1 MFPLCKVMAI
11 ETSSLPIK
19 MNKLFFVFLIIS
31 FNAFADGIS
40 DLNAFVNNISS
51 MSSEFSQ
58 VVLDKKG
65 LKLQD
70 VEGVMLFKRPNKFR
84 WDYLKP
90 YQNQIISDGDRLY
103 MYDQDLRQVSINP
116 IAKVAGS
123 TPLLIIAGK
132 NIEKYFMLKNLDDRV
147 NYEDSQNIKW
157 VEATPREE
165 STGFSKVILGLT
177 ENKLSV
183 MKIVDAFEHTTT
195 ISFKNAKYN
204 VTLVDNDF
212 LFKLP
217 TGVDVVQNGVLSN
230 NSPTSKPVNK
240 DAELIAFVTNWANAW
255 SAKDTEVYLSKY
267 AEDFKTPNGDAL
279 ALWQATRKQKISSQG
294 KILIE
299 IEDIKVTMKNENL
312 ARIQF
317 KQKYTSD
324 KLTEDSNKSLIVKK
338 IDGEWFIQEETSG
351 K

>member
-1 MFPLCKVMAI
+1 ML
-11 ETSSLPIK
+11 SL
-19 MNKLFFVFLIIS
+19 NVF
-31 FNAFADGIS
+31 AEGIS
-40 DLNAFVNNISS
+40 DLNAFVNNVSS

-65 LKLQD
+65 SKLQD

-116 IAKVAGS
+116 IAKVGGS

-132 NIEKYFMLKNLDDRV
+132 NIEKYFTLRNIESQAGD
-147 NYEDSQNIKW
+147 ESSQNIKW
-157 VEATPREE
+157 VEAIPKEE
-165 STGFSKVILGLT
+165 GAGFSKVMLGLT

-183 MKIVDAFEHTTT
+183 MKIVDAFEHITT

-204 VTLVDNDF
+204 VSLSDNDF

-217 TGVDVVQNGVLSN
+217 NGVDVVQNGGVPTNLST
-230 NSPTSKPVNK
+230 TSNPNKNK
-240 DAELIAFVTNWANAW
+240 DAELIAFANDWANAW
-255 SAKDTEVYLSKY
+255 SAKDIDLYLSKY
-267 AEDFKTPNGDAL
+267 AQDFKTPNGDAFS
-279 ALWQATRKQKISSQG
+279 LWQTSRRQKISSQG
-294 KILIE
+294 KILVE
-299 IEDIKVTMKNENL
+299 IEDIKLTMKAENS

-324 KLTEDSNKSLIVKK
+324 KLTEMSNKSLVVKK
-338 IDGEWFIQEETSG
+338 IDGRWLIQEEILG

>member
-1 MFPLCKVMAI
+1 MF
-11 ETSSLPIK
+11 SL
-19 MNKLFFVFLIIS
+19 NVF
-31 FNAFADGIS
+31 AEGIS
-40 DLNAFVNNISS
+40 DLNAFVNNVSS

-65 LKLQD
+65 SKLQD

-103 MYDQDLRQVSINP
+103 MYDQDLRQVSINS
-116 IAKVAGS
+116 IAKVGGS

-132 NIEKYFMLKNLDDRV
+132 NIEKYFTLKNIESQAGD
-147 NYEDSQNIKW
+147 ESSQNIKW
-157 VEATPREE
+157 VEAIPKEE
-165 STGFSKVILGLT
+165 GAGFSKVMLGLT

-183 MKIVDAFEHTTT
+183 MKIVDAFEHITT
-195 ISFKNAKYN
+195 ISFRNAKYN
-204 VTLVDNDF
+204 VSLSDNDF

-217 TGVDVVQNGVLSN
+217 NGVDVVQNGGVPTNLPTTSSSN
-230 NSPTSKPVNK
+230 KNK
-240 DAELIAFVTNWANAW
+240 DAELIAFANDWANAW
-255 SAKDTEVYLSKY
+255 SAKDIDLYLSKY
-267 AEDFKTPNGDAL
+267 AQDFKTPNGDAFS
-279 ALWQATRKQKISSQG
+279 LWQTSRRQKISSQG
-294 KILIE
+294 KILVE
-299 IEDIKVTMKNENL
+299 IEDLKLSMKTKNS

-324 KLTEDSNKSLIVKK
+324 KLTEISNKSLVVIK
-338 IDGEWFIQEETSG
+338 IDGRWLIQEEISG

>member
-1 MFPLCKVMAI
+1 
-11 ETSSLPIK
+11 
-19 MNKLFFVFLIIS
+19 MNKLFFAFLILS
-31 FNAFADGIS
+31 FNVLADGIS
-40 DLNAFVNNISS
+40 DLNAFANNISS

-132 NIEKYFMLKNLDDRV
+132 NIEKYFTLKNIDDQV
-147 NYEDSQNIKW
+147 NNEGNQNIKW
-157 VEATPREE
+157 VEAVPKEE
-165 STGFSKVILGLT
+165 GAGFSKVILGLT
-177 ENKLSV
+177 ENKLSA
-183 MKIVDAFEHTTT
+183 MKIVDAFEHITT

-217 TGVDVVQNGVLSN
+217 TGVDVVQNSVASN
-230 NSPTSKPVNK
+230 NSSSTKPTNNK
-240 DAELIAFVTNWANAW
+240 DAELIAFANSWASAW
-255 SAKDTEVYLSKY
+255 SAKDIGVYLSKY

-279 ALWQATRKQKISSQG
+279 ALWQASRKQKISSQG
-294 KILIE
+294 KILVE

-324 KLTEDSNKSLIVKK
+324 KLTEDSNKSLLVKK
-338 IDGEWFIQEETSG
+338 IDGKWLIQEETSG

>member
-1 MFPLCKVMAI
+1 ML
-11 ETSSLPIK
+11 SL
-19 MNKLFFVFLIIS
+19 NVF
-31 FNAFADGIS
+31 AEGIS
-40 DLNAFVNNISS
+40 DLNAFVNNVSS

-65 LKLQD
+65 SKLQD

-103 MYDQDLRQVSINP
+103 MYDQDLRQVSINS
-116 IAKVAGS
+116 IAKVGGS

-132 NIEKYFMLKNLDDRV
+132 NIEKYFTLKNIESQAGD
-147 NYEDSQNIKW
+147 ESSQNIKW
-157 VEATPREE
+157 VEAIPKEE
-165 STGFSKVILGLT
+165 GAGFSKVMLGLT

-183 MKIVDAFEHTTT
+183 MKIVDAFEHITT
-195 ISFKNAKYN
+195 ISFRNAKYN
-204 VTLVDNDF
+204 VSLSDNDF

-217 TGVDVVQNGVLSN
+217 NGVDVVQNGGVPTNLPTTSSSN
-230 NSPTSKPVNK
+230 KNK
-240 DAELIAFVTNWANAW
+240 DAELIAFVNDWANAW
-255 SAKDTEVYLSKY
+255 SAKDIDLYLSKY
-267 AEDFKTPNGDAL
+267 AQDFKTPNGDAFS
-279 ALWQATRKQKISSQG
+279 LWQTSRRQKISSQG
-294 KILIE
+294 KILVE
-299 IEDIKVTMKNENL
+299 IEDLKLSMKIENS

-324 KLTEDSNKSLIVKK
+324 KLTEMSNKSLVVKK
-338 IDGEWFIQEETSG
+338 IDGRWLIQEEISG

>member
-1 MFPLCKVMAI
+1 
-11 ETSSLPIK
+11 
-19 MNKLFFVFLIIS
+19 MNKIFFAFLILS
-31 FNAFADGIS
+31 FNALADGIS

-90 YQNQIISDGDRLY
+90 YQNQIISDGDRLF

-132 NIEKYFMLKNLDDRV
+132 NIEKYFTLRNI
-147 NYEDSQNIKW
+147 EDQVANEMNQNIKW
-157 VEATPREE
+157 VEAVPKEE
-165 STGFSKVILGLT
+165 GAGFSKVILGLT

-183 MKIVDAFEHTTT
+183 MKIVDAFEHITT

-212 LFKLP
+212 LFKFP
-217 TGVDVVQNGVLSN
+217 TGVDVVQNGIATN
-230 NSPTSKPVNK
+230 NTSLASIKNK
-240 DAELIAFVTNWANAW
+240 DEELIDFANAWARAW
-255 SAKDTEVYLSKY
+255 SAKDVDLYLSKY

-279 ALWQATRKQKISSQG
+279 TLWQALRKQKISSQG
-294 KILIE
+294 KILVE

-317 KQKYTSD
+317 KQRYTSD
-324 KLTEDSNKSLIVKK
+324 KLTEESSKLLLVKK
-338 IDGEWFIQEETSG
+338 TNGKWFIQEEASG

>member
-1 MFPLCKVMAI
+1 ML
-11 ETSSLPIK
+11 SL
-19 MNKLFFVFLIIS
+19 NVF
-31 FNAFADGIS
+31 AEGIS
-40 DLNAFVNNISS
+40 DLNAFVNNVSS

-65 LKLQD
+65 SKLQD

-103 MYDQDLRQVSINP
+103 MYDQDLRQVSINS
-116 IAKVAGS
+116 IAKVGGS

-132 NIEKYFMLKNLDDRV
+132 NIEKYFTLKNIESQAGD
-147 NYEDSQNIKW
+147 ESSQNIKW
-157 VEATPREE
+157 VEAIPKEE
-165 STGFSKVILGLT
+165 GAGFSKVMLGLT

-183 MKIVDAFEHTTT
+183 MKIVDAFEHITT
-195 ISFKNAKYN
+195 ISFRNAKYN
-204 VTLVDNDF
+204 VSLSDNDF

-217 TGVDVVQNGVLSN
+217 NGVDVVQNGGVPTKLST
-230 NSPTSKPVNK
+230 TSSSNKNK
-240 DAELIAFVTNWANAW
+240 DAELIAFANDWANAW
-255 SAKDTEVYLSKY
+255 SAKDIDLYLSKY
-267 AEDFKTPNGDAL
+267 AQDFKTPNGDAFS
-279 ALWQATRKQKISSQG
+279 LWQTSRRQKISSQG
-294 KILIE
+294 KILVE
-299 IEDIKVTMKNENL
+299 IEDLKLSMKTENS

-324 KLTEDSNKSLIVKK
+324 KLTEMSNKSLVVKK
-338 IDGEWFIQEETSG
+338 IDGRWLIQEEISG

>member
-1 MFPLCKVMAI
+1 
-11 ETSSLPIK
+11 
-19 MNKLFFVFLIIS
+19 MNKIFFAFLILS
-31 FNAFADGIS
+31 FNALADGIS

-90 YQNQIISDGDRLY
+90 YQNQIISDGDRLF

-132 NIEKYFMLKNLDDRV
+132 NIEKYFTLRNI
-147 NYEDSQNIKW
+147 EDQVANEMNQNIKW
-157 VEATPREE
+157 VEAVPKEE
-165 STGFSKVILGLT
+165 GAGFSKVILGLT

-183 MKIVDAFEHTTT
+183 MKIIDAFEHTTT
-195 ISFKNAKYN
+195 ISFKSAKYN
-204 VTLVDNDF
+204 VILVDNDF

-217 TGVDVVQNGVLSN
+217 TGVDVVQNGVASN
-230 NSPTSKPVNK
+230 NSSSTKPTNNK
-240 DAELIAFVTNWANAW
+240 DAELIAFANSWVSAW
-255 SAKDTEVYLSKY
+255 SAKDIGVYLSKY

-279 ALWQATRKQKISSQG
+279 ALWQASRKQKILSQG
-294 KILIE
+294 KILVE
-299 IEDIKVTMKNENL
+299 IEDIKVSMKNENL

-324 KLTEDSNKSLIVKK
+324 KLTEDSNKSLLVKK
-338 IDGEWFIQEETSG
+338 IDGKWLIQEETSG

>member
-1 MFPLCKVMAI
+1 
-11 ETSSLPIK
+11 
-19 MNKLFFVFLIIS
+19 MNKLFFVLLMLS
-31 FNAFADGIS
+31 LNVFAEGIS
-40 DLNAFVNNISS
+40 DLNAFVNNVSS

-65 LKLQD
+65 SKLQD

-103 MYDQDLRQVSINP
+103 MYDQDLRQVSINS
-116 IAKVAGS
+116 IAKVGGS

-132 NIEKYFMLKNLDDRV
+132 NIEKYFTLKNIESQAGD
-147 NYEDSQNIKW
+147 ESSQNIKW
-157 VEATPREE
+157 VEAIPKEE
-165 STGFSKVILGLT
+165 GAGFSKVMLGLT

-183 MKIVDAFEHTTT
+183 MKIVDAFEHITT

-204 VTLVDNDF
+204 VSLSDNDF

-217 TGVDVVQNGVLSN
+217 NGVDVVQNGGVPTNLST
-230 NSPTSKPVNK
+230 TSNPNKNK
-240 DAELIAFVTNWANAW
+240 DAELIAFANDWANAW
-255 SAKDTEVYLSKY
+255 SAKDIDLYLSKY
-267 AEDFKTPNGDAL
+267 AQDFKTPNGDAFS
-279 ALWQATRKQKISSQG
+279 LWQTSRRQKISSQG
-294 KILIE
+294 KILVE
-299 IEDIKVTMKNENL
+299 IEDIKLTMKAENS

-324 KLTEDSNKSLIVKK
+324 KLTEMSNKSLVVKK
-338 IDGEWFIQEETSG
+338 IDGRWLIQEEILG

>member
-1 MFPLCKVMAI
+1 
-11 ETSSLPIK
+11 
-19 MNKLFFVFLIIS
+19 MNKIFFAFLILS
-31 FNAFADGIS
+31 FNALADGIS

-90 YQNQIISDGDRLY
+90 YQNQIISDGDRLF

-132 NIEKYFMLKNLDDRV
+132 NIEKYFTLRNI
-147 NYEDSQNIKW
+147 EDQVANEMNQNIKW
-157 VEATPREE
+157 VEAVPKEE
-165 STGFSKVILGLT
+165 GAGFSKVILGLT

-183 MKIVDAFEHTTT
+183 MKIIDAFEHTTT
-195 ISFKNAKYN
+195 ISFKNVKYN
-204 VTLVDNDF
+204 VILVDNDF

-217 TGVDVVQNGVLSN
+217 TGVDVVQNGVASN
-230 NSPTSKPVNK
+230 NSSSTKPTNNK
-240 DAELIAFVTNWANAW
+240 DAELIAFANSWVSAW
-255 SAKDTEVYLSKY
+255 SAKDIGVYLSKY

-279 ALWQATRKQKISSQG
+279 ALWQASRKQKILSQG
-294 KILIE
+294 KILVE
-299 IEDIKVTMKNENL
+299 IEDIKVSMKNENL

-324 KLTEDSNKSLIVKK
+324 KLTEDSNKSLLVKK
-338 IDGEWFIQEETSG
+338 IDGKWLIQEETSG

>member
-1 MFPLCKVMAI
+1 
-11 ETSSLPIK
+11 
-19 MNKLFFVFLIIS
+19 MNKIFFAFLILS
-31 FNAFADGIS
+31 FNVIADGIS
-40 DLNAFVNNISS
+40 DLNAFVNNVST

-90 YQNQIISDGDRLY
+90 YQNQIISDGDRLF

-132 NIEKYFMLKNLDDRV
+132 NIEKYFTLRNL
-147 NYEDSQNIKW
+147 EDQVANEMNQNIKW
-157 VEATPREE
+157 VEAVPIEE
-165 STGFSKVILGLT
+165 GAGFSKVILGLT

-183 MKIVDAFEHTTT
+183 MKIVDAFEHSTT

-217 TGVDVVQNGVLSN
+217 TGVDVVQNGVASN
-230 NSPTSKPVNK
+230 NSSSTKPTNNK
-240 DAELIAFVTNWANAW
+240 DAELIAFANSWASAW
-255 SAKDTEVYLSKY
+255 SAKDVDLYLSKY
-267 AEDFKTPNGDAL
+267 AKDFKTPNGDVL
-279 ALWQATRKQKISSQG
+279 ALWQASRKQKISLQG
-294 KILIE
+294 KILVE

-324 KLTEDSNKSLIVKK
+324 KLTEDSNKSLLVKK
-338 IDGEWFIQEETSG
+338 IDGKWLIQEETSD

>member
-1 MFPLCKVMAI
+1 
-11 ETSSLPIK
+11 
-19 MNKLFFVFLIIS
+19 MNKIFFAFLILS
-31 FNAFADGIS
+31 TNVFADGIS
-40 DLNAFVNNISS
+40 DLNAFVNNVSS

-90 YQNQIISDGDRLY
+90 YQNQIISDGDRLF

-132 NIEKYFMLKNLDDRV
+132 NIEKYFTLRNI
-147 NYEDSQNIKW
+147 EDPVANEMNQSIKW
-157 VEATPREE
+157 VEAVPKEE
-165 STGFSKVILGLT
+165 GAGFSKVILGLT

-183 MKIVDAFEHTTT
+183 MKIVDAFEHITT

-212 LFKLP
+212 LFKFP
-217 TGVDVVQNGVLSN
+217 TGVDVVQNGIATN
-230 NSPTSKPVNK
+230 NTSLASIKNK
-240 DAELIAFVTNWANAW
+240 DEELIDFANAWARAW
-255 SAKDTEVYLSKY
+255 SAKDVDLYLSKY

-279 ALWQATRKQKISSQG
+279 ALWQALRKQKISSQG
-294 KILIE
+294 KILVE

-317 KQKYTSD
+317 KQRYTSD
-324 KLTEDSNKSLIVKK
+324 KLTEESSKLLLVKK
-338 IDGEWFIQEETSG
+338 TNGKWFIQEEASG

>member
-1 MFPLCKVMAI
+1 ML
-11 ETSSLPIK
+11 SL
-19 MNKLFFVFLIIS
+19 NVF
-31 FNAFADGIS
+31 AEGIS
-40 DLNAFVNNISS
+40 DLNAFVNNVSS

-65 LKLQD
+65 SKLQD

-103 MYDQDLRQVSINP
+103 MYDQDLRQVSINS
-116 IAKVAGS
+116 IAKVGGS

-132 NIEKYFMLKNLDDRV
+132 NIEKYFTLKNIESQAGD
-147 NYEDSQNIKW
+147 ESSQNIKW
-157 VEATPREE
+157 VEAIPKEE
-165 STGFSKVILGLT
+165 GAGFSKVMLGLT

-183 MKIVDAFEHTTT
+183 MKIVDAFEHITT
-195 ISFKNAKYN
+195 ISFRNAKYN
-204 VTLVDNDF
+204 VSLSDNDF

-217 TGVDVVQNGVLSN
+217 NGVDVVQNGGVPTNLPTTSSSN
-230 NSPTSKPVNK
+230 KNK
-240 DAELIAFVTNWANAW
+240 DAELIAFANDWANTW
-255 SAKDTEVYLSKY
+255 SAKDIDLYLSKY
-267 AEDFKTPNGDAL
+267 AQDFKTPNGDAFS
-279 ALWQATRKQKISSQG
+279 LWQTSRRQKISSQG
-294 KILIE
+294 KILVE
-299 IEDIKVTMKNENL
+299 IEDLKLSMKTENS

-324 KLTEDSNKSLIVKK
+324 KLTEMSNKSLVVKK
-338 IDGEWFIQEETSG
+338 IDGRWLIQEEISG

>member
-1 MFPLCKVMAI
+1 
-11 ETSSLPIK
+11 
-19 MNKLFFVFLIIS
+19 MNKIFFAFLILS
-31 FNAFADGIS
+31 TNVFADGIS
-40 DLNAFVNNISS
+40 DLNAFVNNVSS

-90 YQNQIISDGDRLY
+90 YQNQIISDGDRLFL
-103 MYDQDLRQVSINP
+103 YDQDLRQVSINP

-132 NIEKYFMLKNLDDRV
+132 NIEKYFTLRNI
-147 NYEDSQNIKW
+147 EDPVANEMNQSIKW
-157 VEATPREE
+157 VEAVPKEE
-165 STGFSKVILGLT
+165 GAGFSKVILGLT

-183 MKIVDAFEHTTT
+183 MKIVDAFEHITT

-212 LFKLP
+212 LFKFP
-217 TGVDVVQNGVLSN
+217 TGVDVVQNGIATN
-230 NSPTSKPVNK
+230 NTSLASIKNK
-240 DAELIAFVTNWANAW
+240 DEELIDFANAWARAW
-255 SAKDTEVYLSKY
+255 SAKDVDLYLSKY

-279 ALWQATRKQKISSQG
+279 ALWQALRKQKISSQG
-294 KILIE
+294 KILVE

-324 KLTEDSNKSLIVKK
+324 KLTEESSKLLLVKK
-338 IDGEWFIQEETSG
+338 TNGKWFIQEEASG

>member
-1 MFPLCKVMAI
+1 
-11 ETSSLPIK
+11 
-19 MNKLFFVFLIIS
+19 MNKIFFAFLILS
-31 FNAFADGIS
+31 FNALADGIS

-90 YQNQIISDGDRLY
+90 YQNQIISDGDRLF

-132 NIEKYFMLKNLDDRV
+132 NIEKYFTLRNI
-147 NYEDSQNIKW
+147 EDQVANEMNQNIKW
-157 VEATPREE
+157 VEAVPKEE
-165 STGFSKVILGLT
+165 GAGFNKVILGLT

-217 TGVDVVQNGVLSN
+217 TGVDVVQNGLATN
-230 NSPTSKPVNK
+230 NTSLASIKNK
-240 DAELIAFVTNWANAW
+240 DEELIDFVNAWARAW
-255 SAKDTEVYLSKY
+255 SAKDVDLYLSKY
-267 AEDFKTPNGDAL
+267 AGDFKTPNGDAI

-294 KILIE
+294 KIIVE
-299 IEDIKVTMKNENL
+299 IEDIKVSMKNENL

-324 KLTEDSNKSLIVKK
+324 KLTEDSNKSLLVKK
-338 IDGEWFIQEETSG
+338 IDGKWLIQEETSG

>member
-1 MFPLCKVMAI
+1 
-11 ETSSLPIK
+11 
-19 MNKLFFVFLIIS
+19 MNKIFFAFLILS
-31 FNAFADGIS
+31 TNVFADGIS
-40 DLNAFVNNISS
+40 DLNAFVNNVSS

-90 YQNQIISDGDRLY
+90 YQNQIISDGDRLFL
-103 MYDQDLRQVSINP
+103 YDQDLRQVSINP

-132 NIEKYFMLKNLDDRV
+132 NIEKYFTLRNI
-147 NYEDSQNIKW
+147 EDPVANEMNQSIKW
-157 VEATPREE
+157 VEAVPKEE
-165 STGFSKVILGLT
+165 GAGFSKVILGLT

-183 MKIVDAFEHTTT
+183 MKIVDAFEHSTT

-217 TGVDVVQNGVLSN
+217 TGVDVVQNGVASN
-230 NSPTSKPVNK
+230 NSSSTKPTNNK
-240 DAELIAFVTNWANAW
+240 DAELIAFANSWASAW
-255 SAKDTEVYLSKY
+255 SAKDVDLYLSKY
-267 AEDFKTPNGDAL
+267 AKDFKTPNGDVL
-279 ALWQATRKQKISSQG
+279 ALWQASRKQKISLQG
-294 KILIE
+294 KILVE

-324 KLTEDSNKSLIVKK
+324 KLTEDSNKSLLVKK
-338 IDGEWFIQEETSG
+338 IDGKWLIQEETSG

>member
-1 MFPLCKVMAI
+1 
-11 ETSSLPIK
+11 
-19 MNKLFFVFLIIS
+19 MNKLFFAFLILS
-31 FNAFADGIS
+31 FNVLADGIS

-123 TPLLIIAGK
+123 TPLLIVAGK
-132 NIEKYFMLKNLDDRV
+132 NIEKYFTLKNLDD
-147 NYEDSQNIKW
+147 DSNQNIKW
-157 VEATPREE
+157 VEAVPKEE
-165 STGFSKVILGLT
+165 SAGFSKVILGLT

-183 MKIVDAFEHTTT
+183 MKIVDAFEHITT

-204 VTLVDNDF
+204 VNLMDNDF

-217 TGVDVVQNGVLSN
+217 SGVDVVQAGTISN
-230 NSPTSKPVNK
+230 NASSTKANDK
-240 DAELIAFVTNWANAW
+240 DADLIAFATGWANAW
-255 SAKDTEVYLSKY
+255 STKDIDVYLSKY
-267 AEDFKTPNGDAL
+267 AADFKTPNGEAL
-279 ALWQATRKQKISSQG
+279 NLWQASRKQKISSQG
-294 KILIE
+294 KILVE

-317 KQKYTSD
+317 KQKYSSD
-324 KLTEDSNKSLIVKK
+324 KLTEDSNKNLLVKK
-338 IDGEWFIQEETSG
+338 IDGKWFIQEETLV

>member
-1 MFPLCKVMAI
+1 
-11 ETSSLPIK
+11 
-19 MNKLFFVFLIIS
+19 MNKLFFVFLMLS
-31 FNAFADGIS
+31 LNVFAEGIS
-40 DLNAFVNNISS
+40 DLNAFVNNVSS

-65 LKLQD
+65 SKLQD

-103 MYDQDLRQVSINP
+103 MYDQDLRQVSINS
-116 IAKVAGS
+116 IAKVGGS

-132 NIEKYFMLKNLDDRV
+132 NIEKYFTLKNIESQAGD
-147 NYEDSQNIKW
+147 ESSQNIKW
-157 VEATPREE
+157 VEAIPKEE
-165 STGFSKVILGLT
+165 GAGFSKVMLGLT

-183 MKIVDAFEHTTT
+183 MKIVDAFEHITT

-204 VTLVDNDF
+204 VSLSDNDF

-217 TGVDVVQNGVLSN
+217 NGVDVVQNGGVPTNLST
-230 NSPTSKPVNK
+230 TSNPNKNK
-240 DAELIAFVTNWANAW
+240 DAELIAFANDWANAW
-255 SAKDTEVYLSKY
+255 SAKDIDLYLSKY
-267 AEDFKTPNGDAL
+267 AQDFKTPNGDAFS
-279 ALWQATRKQKISSQG
+279 LWQTSRRQKISSQG
-294 KILIE
+294 KILVE
-299 IEDIKVTMKNENL
+299 IEDIKLTMKAENS

-324 KLTEDSNKSLIVKK
+324 RLTEMSNKSLVVKK
-338 IDGEWFIQEETSG
+338 IDGRWLIQEEISG

>member
-1 MFPLCKVMAI
+1 
-11 ETSSLPIK
+11 
-19 MNKLFFVFLIIS
+19 MNKIFFAFLILS
-31 FNAFADGIS
+31 FNAIADGIS
-40 DLNAFVNNISS
+40 DLNAFVNNVSS

-90 YQNQIISDGDRLY
+90 YQNQIISDGDRLF

-132 NIEKYFMLKNLDDRV
+132 NIEKYFTLRNI
-147 NYEDSQNIKW
+147 EDQVANEMNQNIKW
-157 VEATPREE
+157 VEAVPKEE
-165 STGFSKVILGLT
+165 GAGFSKVILGLT

-183 MKIVDAFEHTTT
+183 MKIVDAFEHITT

-217 TGVDVVQNGVLSN
+217 TGVDVVQNGIATN
-230 NSPTSKPVNK
+230 NTSLASIKNK
-240 DAELIAFVTNWANAW
+240 DVELIDFTNAWARAW
-255 SAKDTEVYLSKY
+255 SAKDVDLYLSKY

-279 ALWQATRKQKISSQG
+279 ALWQASRKQKISSQG
-294 KILIE
+294 KILVE

-324 KLTEDSNKSLIVKK
+324 KLTEESSKLLLVKK
-338 IDGEWFIQEETSG
+338 TNGKWFIQEEASG

>member
-1 MFPLCKVMAI
+1 
-11 ETSSLPIK
+11 
-19 MNKLFFVFLIIS
+19 MNKLFFVFLMLS
-31 FNAFADGIS
+31 LNVFAEGIS
-40 DLNAFVNNISS
+40 DLNAFVNNVSS

-65 LKLQD
+65 SKLQD

-103 MYDQDLRQVSINP
+103 MYDQDLRQVSINS
-116 IAKVAGS
+116 IAKVGGS

-132 NIEKYFMLKNLDDRV
+132 NIEKYFTLKNIESQAGD
-147 NYEDSQNIKW
+147 ESSQNIKW
-157 VEATPREE
+157 VEAIPKEE
-165 STGFSKVILGLT
+165 GAGFSKVMLGLT

-183 MKIVDAFEHTTT
+183 MKIVDAFEHITT
-195 ISFKNAKYN
+195 ISFRNAKYN
-204 VTLVDNDF
+204 VSLSDNDF

-217 TGVDVVQNGVLSN
+217 NGVDVVQNGGVPTNLST
-230 NSPTSKPVNK
+230 TSNPNKNK
-240 DAELIAFVTNWANAW
+240 DTELIAFANDWANAW
-255 SAKDTEVYLSKY
+255 SAKDIDLYLSKY
-267 AEDFKTPNGDAL
+267 AQDFKTPNGDAFS
-279 ALWQATRKQKISSQG
+279 LWQTSRRQKISSQG
-294 KILIE
+294 KILVE
-299 IEDIKVTMKNENL
+299 IEDLKLSMKTDNS

-324 KLTEDSNKSLIVKK
+324 RLTEMSNKSLVVKK
-338 IDGEWFIQEETSG
+338 IDGRWLIQEEISG

>member
-1 MFPLCKVMAI
+1 
-11 ETSSLPIK
+11 
-19 MNKLFFVFLIIS
+19 MNKIFFAFLILS
-31 FNAFADGIS
+31 FNVLADGIL
-40 DLNAFVNNISS
+40 DLNTFVNNVSS
-51 MSSEFSQ
+51 MSSEFNQ

-90 YQNQIISDGDRLY
+90 YQNQIISDGDRLF

-132 NIEKYFMLKNLDDRV
+132 NIEKYFTLRNI
-147 NYEDSQNIKW
+147 EDQVANEMNQNIKW
-157 VEATPREE
+157 VEAVPKEE
-165 STGFSKVILGLT
+165 GAGFSKVILGLT

-183 MKIVDAFEHTTT
+183 MKIVDAFEHITT

-212 LFKLP
+212 LFKFP
-217 TGVDVVQNGVLSN
+217 TGVDVVQNGIATN
-230 NSPTSKPVNK
+230 NTSLASIKNK
-240 DAELIAFVTNWANAW
+240 DEELIDFANAWARAW
-255 SAKDTEVYLSKY
+255 SAKDVDLYLSKY

-279 ALWQATRKQKISSQG
+279 TLWQALRKQKISSQG
-294 KILIE
+294 KILVE

-312 ARIQF
+312 AHIQF

-324 KLTEDSNKSLIVKK
+324 KLTEESSKLLLVKK
-338 IDGEWFIQEETSG
+338 TNGKWFIQEEASG

>member
-1 MFPLCKVMAI
+1 ML
-11 ETSSLPIK
+11 SL
-19 MNKLFFVFLIIS
+19 NVF
-31 FNAFADGIS
+31 AEGIS
-40 DLNAFVNNISS
+40 DLNAFVNNVSS

-65 LKLQD
+65 SKLQD

-103 MYDQDLRQVSINP
+103 MYDQDLRQVSINS
-116 IAKVAGS
+116 IAKVGGS

-132 NIEKYFMLKNLDDRV
+132 NIEKYFTLKNIESQAGD
-147 NYEDSQNIKW
+147 ESSQNIKW
-157 VEATPREE
+157 VEAIPKEE
-165 STGFSKVILGLT
+165 GAGFSKVMLGLT

-183 MKIVDAFEHTTT
+183 MKIVDAFEHITT

-204 VTLVDNDF
+204 VSLSDNDF

-217 TGVDVVQNGVLSN
+217 NGVDVVQNGGVPTNLST
-230 NSPTSKPVNK
+230 TSNPNKNK
-240 DAELIAFVTNWANAW
+240 DVELIAFANDWANAW
-255 SAKDTEVYLSKY
+255 SAKDIDLYLSKY
-267 AEDFKTPNGDAL
+267 AQDFKTPNGDAFS
-279 ALWQATRKQKISSQG
+279 LWQTSRRQKISSQG
-294 KILIE
+294 KILVE
-299 IEDIKVTMKNENL
+299 IEDIKLTMKAENS

-324 KLTEDSNKSLIVKK
+324 KLTEMSNKSLVVKK
-338 IDGEWFIQEETSG
+338 IDGRWLIQEEILG

>member
-1 MFPLCKVMAI
+1 
-11 ETSSLPIK
+11 
-19 MNKLFFVFLIIS
+19 MNKLFFVFLMLS
-31 FNAFADGIS
+31 LNVFAEGIS
-40 DLNAFVNNISS
+40 DLNAFVNNVSS

-65 LKLQD
+65 SKLQD

-116 IAKVAGS
+116 IAKVGGS

-132 NIEKYFMLKNLDDRV
+132 NIEKYFTLKNIESQAGD
-147 NYEDSQNIKW
+147 ESSQNIKW
-157 VEATPREE
+157 VEAIPKEE
-165 STGFSKVILGLT
+165 GAGFSKVMLGLT

-183 MKIVDAFEHTTT
+183 MKIVDAFEHITT

-204 VTLVDNDF
+204 VSLSDNDF

-217 TGVDVVQNGVLSN
+217 NGVDVVQNGGVPTNLST
-230 NSPTSKPVNK
+230 TSNPNKNK
-240 DAELIAFVTNWANAW
+240 DAELIAFANDWANAW
-255 SAKDTEVYLSKY
+255 SAKDIDLYLSKY
-267 AEDFKTPNGDAL
+267 AQDFKTPNGDAFS
-279 ALWQATRKQKISSQG
+279 LWQTSRRQKISSQG
-294 KILIE
+294 KILVE
-299 IEDIKVTMKNENL
+299 IEDIKLTMKAENS

-324 KLTEDSNKSLIVKK
+324 KLTEMSNKSLVVKK
-338 IDGEWFIQEETSG
+338 IDGRWLIQEEILG

>member
-1 MFPLCKVMAI
+1 ML
-11 ETSSLPIK
+11 SL
-19 MNKLFFVFLIIS
+19 NVF
-31 FNAFADGIS
+31 AEGIS
-40 DLNAFVNNISS
+40 DLNAFVNNVSS

-65 LKLQD
+65 SKLQD

-103 MYDQDLRQVSINP
+103 MYDQDLRQVSINS
-116 IAKVAGS
+116 IAKVGGS

-132 NIEKYFMLKNLDDRV
+132 NIEKYFTLKNIESQAGD
-147 NYEDSQNIKW
+147 ESSQNIKW
-157 VEATPREE
+157 VEAIPKEE
-165 STGFSKVILGLT
+165 GAGFSKVMLGLT

-183 MKIVDAFEHTTT
+183 MKIVDAFEHITT

-204 VTLVDNDF
+204 VSLSDNDF

-217 TGVDVVQNGVLSN
+217 NGVDVVQNGGVPTNLST
-230 NSPTSKPVNK
+230 TSNPNKNK
-240 DAELIAFVTNWANAW
+240 DAELIAFANDWANAW
-255 SAKDTEVYLSKY
+255 SAKDIDLYLSKY
-267 AEDFKTPNGDAL
+267 AQDFKTPNGDAFS
-279 ALWQATRKQKISSQG
+279 LWQTSRRQKISSQG
-294 KILIE
+294 KILVE
-299 IEDIKVTMKNENL
+299 IEDLKLSMKTENS

-324 KLTEDSNKSLIVKK
+324 KLTEMSNKSLVVKK
-338 IDGEWFIQEETSG
+338 IDGRWLIQEEILG

>member
-1 MFPLCKVMAI
+1 ML
-11 ETSSLPIK
+11 SL
-19 MNKLFFVFLIIS
+19 NVF
-31 FNAFADGIS
+31 AEGIS
-40 DLNAFVNNISS
+40 DLNAFVNNVSS

-65 LKLQD
+65 SKLQD

-103 MYDQDLRQVSINP
+103 MYDQDLRQVSINS
-116 IAKVAGS
+116 IAKVGGS

-132 NIEKYFMLKNLDDRV
+132 NIEKYFTLKNIESQAGD
-147 NYEDSQNIKW
+147 ESSQNIKW
-157 VEATPREE
+157 VEAIPKEE
-165 STGFSKVILGLT
+165 GAGFSKVMLGLT

-183 MKIVDAFEHTTT
+183 MKIVDAFEHITT
-195 ISFKNAKYN
+195 ISFRNAKYN
-204 VTLVDNDF
+204 VSLSDNDF

-217 TGVDVVQNGVLSN
+217 NGVDVVQNGGVPTNLPTTSSSN
-230 NSPTSKPVNK
+230 KNK
-240 DAELIAFVTNWANAW
+240 DAELIAFANDWANAW
-255 SAKDTEVYLSKY
+255 SAKDIDLYLSKY
-267 AEDFKTPNGDAL
+267 AQDFKTPNGDAFS
-279 ALWQATRKQKISSQG
+279 LWQTSRRQKISSQG
-294 KILIE
+294 KILVE
-299 IEDIKVTMKNENL
+299 IEDLKLSMKTDNS

-324 KLTEDSNKSLIVKK
+324 RLTEMSNKSLIVKK
-338 IDGEWFIQEETSG
+338 IDGRWLIQEEISG

>member
-1 MFPLCKVMAI
+1 ML
-11 ETSSLPIK
+11 SL
-19 MNKLFFVFLIIS
+19 NVF
-31 FNAFADGIS
+31 AEGIS
-40 DLNAFVNNISS
+40 DLNAFVNNVSS

-65 LKLQD
+65 SKLQD

-116 IAKVAGS
+116 IAKVGGS

-132 NIEKYFMLKNLDDRV
+132 NIEKYFTLKNIESQAGD
-147 NYEDSQNIKW
+147 ESSQNIKW
-157 VEATPREE
+157 VEAIPKEE
-165 STGFSKVILGLT
+165 GAGFSKVMLGLT

-183 MKIVDAFEHTTT
+183 MKIVDAFEHITT
-195 ISFKNAKYN
+195 ISFRNAKYN
-204 VTLVDNDF
+204 VSLSDNDF

-217 TGVDVVQNGVLSN
+217 NGVDVVQNGGVPTNLST
-230 NSPTSKPVNK
+230 TSSSNKNK
-240 DAELIAFVTNWANAW
+240 DAELIAFANDWANAW
-255 SAKDTEVYLSKY
+255 SAKDIDLYLSKY
-267 AEDFKTPNGDAL
+267 AQDFKTPNGDAFS
-279 ALWQATRKQKISSQG
+279 LWQTSRRQKISSQG
-294 KILIE
+294 KILVE
-299 IEDIKVTMKNENL
+299 IEDLKLSMKTENS

-324 KLTEDSNKSLIVKK
+324 KLTEISNKSLVVKK
-338 IDGEWFIQEETSG
+338 IDGRWLIQEEISG

>member
-1 MFPLCKVMAI
+1 ML
-11 ETSSLPIK
+11 SL
-19 MNKLFFVFLIIS
+19 NVF
-31 FNAFADGIS
+31 AEGIS
-40 DLNAFVNNISS
+40 DLNAFVNNVSS

-65 LKLQD
+65 SKLQD

-103 MYDQDLRQVSINP
+103 MYDQDLRQVSINS
-116 IAKVAGS
+116 IAKVGGS

-132 NIEKYFMLKNLDDRV
+132 NIEKYFTLKNIESQAGD
-147 NYEDSQNIKW
+147 ESSQNIKW
-157 VEATPREE
+157 VEAIPKEE
-165 STGFSKVILGLT
+165 GAGFSKVMLGLT

-183 MKIVDAFEHTTT
+183 MKIVDAFEHITT
-195 ISFKNAKYN
+195 ISFRNAKYN
-204 VTLVDNDF
+204 VSLSDNDF

-217 TGVDVVQNGVLSN
+217 NGVDVVQNGGVPTNLPTTSSSN
-230 NSPTSKPVNK
+230 KNK
-240 DAELIAFVTNWANAW
+240 DAELIAFANDWANAW
-255 SAKDTEVYLSKY
+255 SAKDIDLYLSKY
-267 AEDFKTPNGDAL
+267 AQDFKTPNGDAFS
-279 ALWQATRKQKISSQG
+279 LWQTSRRQKISSQG
-294 KILIE
+294 KILVE
-299 IEDIKVTMKNENL
+299 IEDLKLSMKTENS

-324 KLTEDSNKSLIVKK
+324 KLTEMSNKSLVVIK
-338 IDGEWFIQEETSG
+338 IDGRWLIQEEISG

>member
-1 MFPLCKVMAI
+1 ML
-11 ETSSLPIK
+11 SL
-19 MNKLFFVFLIIS
+19 NVF
-31 FNAFADGIS
+31 AEGIS
-40 DLNAFVNNISS
+40 DLNAFVNNVSS

-58 VVLDKKG
+58 IVLDKKG
-65 LKLQD
+65 SKLQD

-103 MYDQDLRQVSINP
+103 MYDQDLRQVSINS
-116 IAKVAGS
+116 IAKVGGS

-132 NIEKYFMLKNLDDRV
+132 NIEKYFTLKNIESQAGD
-147 NYEDSQNIKW
+147 ESSQNIKW
-157 VEATPREE
+157 VEAIPKEE
-165 STGFSKVILGLT
+165 GAGFSKVMLGLT

-183 MKIVDAFEHTTT
+183 MKIVDAFEHITT

-204 VTLVDNDF
+204 VSLSDNDF

-217 TGVDVVQNGVLSN
+217 NGVDVVQNGGVPTNLPTTSSSN
-230 NSPTSKPVNK
+230 KNK
-240 DAELIAFVTNWANAW
+240 DAELIAFANDWANAW
-255 SAKDTEVYLSKY
+255 SAKDIDLYLSKY
-267 AEDFKTPNGDAL
+267 AQDFKTPNGDAFS
-279 ALWQATRKQKISSQG
+279 LWQTSRRQKISSQG
-294 KILIE
+294 KILVE
-299 IEDIKVTMKNENL
+299 IEDLKLSMKSENS

-324 KLTEDSNKSLIVKK
+324 KLTEMSNKSLVVKK
-338 IDGEWFIQEETSG
+338 IDGRWLIQEEISG

>member
-1 MFPLCKVMAI
+1 
-11 ETSSLPIK
+11 
-19 MNKLFFVFLIIS
+19 MNKIFFAFLILS
-31 FNAFADGIS
+31 FNVIADGIS
-40 DLNAFVNNISS
+40 DLNAFVNNVSS

-90 YQNQIISDGDRLY
+90 YQNQIISDGDRLF

-132 NIEKYFMLKNLDDRV
+132 NIEKYFTLRNI
-147 NYEDSQNIKW
+147 EDQVANEMNQNIKW
-157 VEATPREE
+157 VEAVPIEE
-165 STGFSKVILGLT
+165 GAGFSKVILGLT

-183 MKIVDAFEHTTT
+183 MKIVDAFEHSTT

-217 TGVDVVQNGVLSN
+217 TGVDVVQNGVASN
-230 NSPTSKPVNK
+230 NSSSTKPTNNK
-240 DAELIAFVTNWANAW
+240 DAELIAFANSWASAW
-255 SAKDTEVYLSKY
+255 SAKDVDLYLSKY
-267 AEDFKTPNGDAL
+267 AKDFKTPNGDVL
-279 ALWQATRKQKISSQG
+279 ALWQASRKQKISLQG
-294 KILIE
+294 KILVE

-312 ARIQF
+312 ACIQF

-324 KLTEDSNKSLIVKK
+324 KLTEDSNKSLLVKK
-338 IDGEWFIQEETSG
+338 IDGKWLIQEETSG

>member
-1 MFPLCKVMAI
+1 ML
-11 ETSSLPIK
+11 SL
-19 MNKLFFVFLIIS
+19 NVF
-31 FNAFADGIS
+31 AEGIS
-40 DLNAFVNNISS
+40 DLNAFVNNVSS

-65 LKLQD
+65 SKLQD

-103 MYDQDLRQVSINP
+103 MYDQDLRQVSINS
-116 IAKVAGS
+116 IAKVGGS

-132 NIEKYFMLKNLDDRV
+132 NIEKYFTLKNIESQAGD
-147 NYEDSQNIKW
+147 ESSQNIKW
-157 VEATPREE
+157 VEAIPKEE
-165 STGFSKVILGLT
+165 GAGFSKVMLGLT

-183 MKIVDAFEHTTT
+183 MKIVDAFEHITT

-204 VTLVDNDF
+204 VSLSDNDF

-217 TGVDVVQNGVLSN
+217 NGVDVVQNGGVPTNLST
-230 NSPTSKPVNK
+230 TSNPNKNK
-240 DAELIAFVTNWANAW
+240 DAELIAFANDWANAW
-255 SAKDTEVYLSKY
+255 SAKDIDLYLSKY
-267 AEDFKTPNGDAL
+267 AQDFKTPNGDAFS
-279 ALWQATRKQKISSQG
+279 LWQTSRRQKISSQG
-294 KILIE
+294 KILVE
-299 IEDIKVTMKNENL
+299 IEDIKLSMKTENS

-324 KLTEDSNKSLIVKK
+324 KLTEMSNKSLVVKK
-338 IDGEWFIQEETSG
+338 IDGSWLIQEEISG

>member
-1 MFPLCKVMAI
+1 
-11 ETSSLPIK
+11 
-19 MNKLFFVFLIIS
+19 MNKIFFAFLILS
-31 FNAFADGIS
+31 FNVIADGIS
-40 DLNAFVNNISS
+40 DLNAFVNNVSS

-90 YQNQIISDGDRLY
+90 YQNQIISDGDRLF

-132 NIEKYFMLKNLDDRV
+132 NIEKYFTLRNI
-147 NYEDSQNIKW
+147 EDQVANEMNQNIKW
-157 VEATPREE
+157 VEAVPKEE
-165 STGFSKVILGLT
+165 GAGFSKVILGLT

-183 MKIVDAFEHTTT
+183 MKIIDAFEHTTT

-217 TGVDVVQNGVLSN
+217 TGVDVVQNGVASN
-230 NSPTSKPVNK
+230 NSSSTKPTNNK
-240 DAELIAFVTNWANAW
+240 DAELIAFANSWVSAW
-255 SAKDTEVYLSKY
+255 SAKDIGVYLSKY

-279 ALWQATRKQKISSQG
+279 ALWQASRKQKILSQG
-294 KILIE
+294 KILVE
-299 IEDIKVTMKNENL
+299 IEDIKVSMKNENL

-324 KLTEDSNKSLIVKK
+324 KLTEDSNKSLLVKK
-338 IDGEWFIQEETSG
+338 IDGKWLIQEETSG

>member
-1 MFPLCKVMAI
+1 
-11 ETSSLPIK
+11 
-19 MNKLFFVFLIIS
+19 MNKLFFVFLMLS
-31 FNAFADGIS
+31 LNVFAEGIS
-40 DLNAFVNNISS
+40 DLNAFVNNVSS

-65 LKLQD
+65 SKLQD

-103 MYDQDLRQVSINP
+103 MYDQDLRQVSINS
-116 IAKVAGS
+116 IAKVGGS

-132 NIEKYFMLKNLDDRV
+132 NIEKYFTLKNIESQAGD
-147 NYEDSQNIKW
+147 ESSQNIKW
-157 VEATPREE
+157 VEAIPKEE
-165 STGFSKVILGLT
+165 GAGFSKVMLGLT

-183 MKIVDAFEHTTT
+183 MKIVDAFEHITT

-204 VTLVDNDF
+204 VSLSDNDF

-217 TGVDVVQNGVLSN
+217 NGVDVVQNGGVPTNLST
-230 NSPTSKPVNK
+230 TSNPNKNK
-240 DAELIAFVTNWANAW
+240 DVELIAFANDWANAW
-255 SAKDTEVYLSKY
+255 SAKDIDLYLSKY
-267 AEDFKTPNGDAL
+267 AQDFKTPNGNAFS
-279 ALWQATRKQKISSQG
+279 LWQTSRRQKISSQG
-294 KILIE
+294 KILVE
-299 IEDIKVTMKNENL
+299 IEDIKLTMKAENS

-324 KLTEDSNKSLIVKK
+324 KLTEMSNKSLVVKK
-338 IDGEWFIQEETSG
+338 IDGRWLIQEEISG

>member
-1 MFPLCKVMAI
+1 ML
-11 ETSSLPIK
+11 SL
-19 MNKLFFVFLIIS
+19 NVF
-31 FNAFADGIS
+31 AEGIS
-40 DLNAFVNNISS
+40 DLNAFVNNVSS

-65 LKLQD
+65 SKLQD

-103 MYDQDLRQVSINP
+103 MYDQDLRQVSINS
-116 IAKVAGS
+116 IAKVGGS

-132 NIEKYFMLKNLDDRV
+132 NIEKYFTLKNIESQAGD
-147 NYEDSQNIKW
+147 ESSQNIKW
-157 VEATPREE
+157 VEAIPKEE
-165 STGFSKVILGLT
+165 GAGFSKVMLGLT

-183 MKIVDAFEHTTT
+183 MKIVDAFEHITT

-204 VTLVDNDF
+204 VSLSDNDF

-217 TGVDVVQNGVLSN
+217 NGVDVVQNGGVPTNLPTTSSSN
-230 NSPTSKPVNK
+230 KNK
-240 DAELIAFVTNWANAW
+240 DAELIAFANDWANAW
-255 SAKDTEVYLSKY
+255 SAKDIDLYLSKY
-267 AEDFKTPNGDAL
+267 AQDFKTPNGDAFS
-279 ALWQATRKQKISSQG
+279 LWQTSRRQKISSQG
-294 KILIE
+294 KILVE
-299 IEDIKVTMKNENL
+299 IEDLKLSMKTENS

-324 KLTEDSNKSLIVKK
+324 KLTEMSNKSLVVKK
-338 IDGEWFIQEETSG
+338 IDGRWLIQEEISG

>member
-1 MFPLCKVMAI
+1 
-11 ETSSLPIK
+11 
-19 MNKLFFVFLIIS
+19 MNKLFFVFLMLS
-31 FNAFADGIS
+31 LNVFAEGIS
-40 DLNAFVNNISS
+40 DLNAFVNNVSS

-65 LKLQD
+65 SKLQD

-103 MYDQDLRQVSINP
+103 MYDQDLRQVSINS
-116 IAKVAGS
+116 IAKVGGS

-132 NIEKYFMLKNLDDRV
+132 NIEKYFTLKNIESQAGD
-147 NYEDSQNIKW
+147 ESSQNIKW
-157 VEATPREE
+157 VEAIPKEE
-165 STGFSKVILGLT
+165 GAGFSKVMLGLT

-183 MKIVDAFEHTTT
+183 MKIVDAFEHITT
-195 ISFKNAKYN
+195 ISFRNAKYN
-204 VTLVDNDF
+204 VSLSDNDF

-217 TGVDVVQNGVLSN
+217 NGVDVVQNGGVPTNLST
-230 NSPTSKPVNK
+230 TSSSNKNK
-240 DAELIAFVTNWANAW
+240 DAELIAFANDWANAW
-255 SAKDTEVYLSKY
+255 SAKDIDLYLSKY
-267 AEDFKTPNGDAL
+267 AQDFKTPNGDAFS
-279 ALWQATRKQKISSQG
+279 LWQTSRRQKISSQG
-294 KILIE
+294 KILVE
-299 IEDIKVTMKNENL
+299 IEDLKLSMKTENS

-324 KLTEDSNKSLIVKK
+324 KLTEMSNKSLVVKK
-338 IDGEWFIQEETSG
+338 IDGRWLIQEEISG

>member
-1 MFPLCKVMAI
+1 
-11 ETSSLPIK
+11 
-19 MNKLFFVFLIIS
+19 MNKIFFAFLILS
-31 FNAFADGIS
+31 FNVIADGIS
-40 DLNAFVNNISS
+40 DLNAFVNNVSS

-90 YQNQIISDGDRLY
+90 YQNQIISDGDRLF

-132 NIEKYFMLKNLDDRV
+132 NIEKYFTLRNI
-147 NYEDSQNIKW
+147 EDQVANEMNQNIKW
-157 VEATPREE
+157 VEAVPKEE
-165 STGFSKVILGLT
+165 GAGFSKVILGLT

-183 MKIVDAFEHTTT
+183 MKIIDAFEHTTT

-204 VTLVDNDF
+204 VSLVDNDF

-217 TGVDVVQNGVLSN
+217 TGVDVVQNGVASN
-230 NSPTSKPVNK
+230 NSSSTKPTNNK
-240 DAELIAFVTNWANAW
+240 DAELIAFANSWVSAW
-255 SAKDTEVYLSKY
+255 SAKDIGVYLSKY

-279 ALWQATRKQKISSQG
+279 ALWQASRKQKISSQG
-294 KILIE
+294 KILVE
-299 IEDIKVTMKNENL
+299 IEDIKVSMKNENL

-324 KLTEDSNKSLIVKK
+324 KLTEDSNKSLLVKK
-338 IDGEWFIQEETSG
+338 IDGKWLIQEETSG

>member
-1 MFPLCKVMAI
+1 
-11 ETSSLPIK
+11 
-19 MNKLFFVFLIIS
+19 MNKIFFAFLILS
-31 FNAFADGIS
+31 FNVIADGIS
-40 DLNAFVNNISS
+40 DLNAFVNNVST

-90 YQNQIISDGDRLY
+90 YQNQIISDGDRLF

-132 NIEKYFMLKNLDDRV
+132 NIEKYFTLRNI
-147 NYEDSQNIKW
+147 EDQVANEMNQNIKW
-157 VEATPREE
+157 VEAVPIEE
-165 STGFSKVILGLT
+165 GAGFSKVILGLT

-183 MKIVDAFEHTTT
+183 MKIVDAFEHSTT

-217 TGVDVVQNGVLSN
+217 TGVDVVQNGVASN
-230 NSPTSKPVNK
+230 NSSSTKPTNNK
-240 DAELIAFVTNWANAW
+240 DAELIAFANSWASAW
-255 SAKDTEVYLSKY
+255 SAKDADLYLSKY
-267 AEDFKTPNGDAL
+267 AKDFKTPNGDVL
-279 ALWQATRKQKISSQG
+279 ALWQASRKQKISLQG
-294 KILIE
+294 KILVE

-324 KLTEDSNKSLIVKK
+324 KLTEDSNKSLLVKK
-338 IDGEWFIQEETSG
+338 IDGKWLIQEETSG

>member
-1 MFPLCKVMAI
+1 
-11 ETSSLPIK
+11 
-19 MNKLFFVFLIIS
+19 MNKLFFVFLMLS
-31 FNAFADGIS
+31 LNVFAEGIS
-40 DLNAFVNNISS
+40 DLNAFVNNVSS

-65 LKLQD
+65 SKLQD

-103 MYDQDLRQVSINP
+103 MYDQDLRQVSINS
-116 IAKVAGS
+116 IAKVGGS

-132 NIEKYFMLKNLDDRV
+132 NIEKYFTLKNIESQAGD
-147 NYEDSQNIKW
+147 ESSQNIKW
-157 VEATPREE
+157 VEAIPKEE
-165 STGFSKVILGLT
+165 GAGFSKVMLGLT

-183 MKIVDAFEHTTT
+183 MKIVDAFEHITT
-195 ISFKNAKYN
+195 ISFRNAKYN
-204 VTLVDNDF
+204 VSLSDNDF

-217 TGVDVVQNGVLSN
+217 NGVDVVQNGGVPTNLPTTSSSN
-230 NSPTSKPVNK
+230 KNK
-240 DAELIAFVTNWANAW
+240 DAELIAFANDWANAW
-255 SAKDTEVYLSKY
+255 SAKDIDLYLSKY
-267 AEDFKTPNGDAL
+267 AQDFKTPNGDAFS
-279 ALWQATRKQKISSQG
+279 LWQTSRRQKISSQG
-294 KILIE
+294 KILVE
-299 IEDIKVTMKNENL
+299 IEDLKLSMKTDNS

-324 KLTEDSNKSLIVKK
+324 KLTEMSNKSLVVKK
-338 IDGEWFIQEETSG
+338 IDGRWLIQEEISG